1 MKLFFYVNG
10 KLKMITKEIP
20 ILELRELNDLYS
32 KQEGVPY
39 NISVGGG
46 TQGLCDVIYPLYRD
60 NPSIIY
66 PLEKYFAGS
75 FIGDIKSFRFYS
87 CLLNGNEIENNCKN
101 DII

>member
-1 MKLFFYVNG
+1 MKLSFYVNG

-60 NPSIIY
+60 NPFIIY

-87 CLLNGNEIENNCKN
+87 CLLNRNEIENNYKN

>member
-1 MKLFFYVNG
+1 MKLSFYVNG

-39 NISVGGG
+39 NMSVGGG

-87 CLLNGNEIENNCKN
+87 CLLNGNEIENNYKN